1 MDKITSLEK
10 AFEILRFKYHNHSA
24 AAQALSITPCHYRRL
39 RNGHS
44 PIPPARRDHILLKA
58 QEALEQ
64 QASQCPKT

>member
-1 MDKITSLEK
+1 MHDFDIQD
-10 AFEILRFKYHNHSA
+10 AFATLKSVYKTHIGA
-24 AAQALSITPCHYRRL
+24 ARALQINPTHYRRL